1 MKATDCSEI
10 NPRLGRFHDGEL
22 DAEQAALVEHHLRTC
37 EGCTRAVERLR
48 ELDRLLDLDLPERAL
63 VQEVLDAIGRGQA
76 AGWWLRAAAAA
87 VIPLVLGAIA
97 GGLLFNG
104 QAEAE
109 YAGVTTASLIEESF
123 GPGSLRGID
132 DLARDLEPDEGGEQ

>member
-1 MKATDCSEI
+1 MKATDCTEI
-10 NPRLGRFHDGEL
+10 TLWLNRFHDGEL
-22 DAEQAALVEHHLRTC
+22 EAEQAALVEQHLRTC

-48 ELDRLLDLDLPERAL
+48 ELDRLLDLELPERTL
-63 VQEVLDAIGRGQA
+63 DQQVLGAIGRERA

-97 GGLLFNG
+97 GSLLFNG
-104 QAEAE
+104 QAETE
-109 YAGVTTASLIEESF
+109 QAGVTTASLIEESF

-132 DLARDLEPDEGGEQ
+132 DLARDLEPVEGGDQ